1 MDPGYRSPLV
11 DMFRRGEAA
20 REACL
25 LAAQGLLAPRAHDQI
40 SLLMLLADNPDAE
53 IAAQAK
59 STLDGLAREPLSAF
73 LARNDATEE
82 MRTFFKARGIEP
94 AATAA
99 ASASEPLFDP
109 DADGLPPEGADA
121 GAEDDSAKL
130 VSTLPIKDRLKLAMK
145 GTREQRA
152 QLIRDPNKII
162 STAVLASPKVTEA
175 EIEAFTKMG
184 NVSEDVLRIIS
195 MNRSWTKSYAVI
207 LGLAKNPKTPPAI
220 SMQIMNRLNE
230 KDVKFLSIDR
240 NIPEALRLAARRML
254 VKTKH
259 G

>member
-1 MDPGYRSPLV
+1 
-11 DMFRRGEAA
+11 MFRRGEAA
-20 REACL
+20 RDACL
-25 LAAQGLLAPRAHDQI
+25 LAAQGVLAPRAHEQI
-40 SLLMLLADNPDAE
+40 SLLMILVDNSDPE
-53 IAAQAK
+53 IAQQAK
-59 STLDGLAREPLSAF
+59 ATLDGLAREPLSAF
-73 LARNDATEE
+73 LARTDVTEE

-99 ASASEPLFDP
+99 ATAAEPLFEVAGDRA
-109 DADGLPPEGADA
+109 DADETVEG
-121 GAEDDSAKL
+121 ESEEETAKL
-130 VSTLPIKDRLKLAMK
+130 VSTLPIKSRLKLAMK

-152 QLIRDPNKII
+152 QLIRDPNKIV

-207 LGLAKNPKTPPAI
+207 LGLTKNPKTPPAI
-220 SMQIMNRLNE
+220 SMQLMNRLNE
-230 KDVKFLSIDR
+230 KDVKFISIDR
-240 NIPEALRLAARRML
+240 NVPEALRLAARRLL

>member
-1 MDPGYRSPLV
+1 MDSGYRSPLV

-25 LAAQGLLAPRAHDQI
+25 LAAQGVLAPRAHEQI
-40 SLLMLLADNPDAE
+40 SLLMLLADHPDPE
-53 IAAQAK
+53 IAKQATA
-59 STLDGLAREPLSAF
+59 TLDGLAHEPLSAF

-99 ASASEPLFDP
+99 PSAADPLFDP
-109 DADGLPPEGADA
+109 QADASGEPAGEAPQEEGAQV
-121 GAEDDSAKL
+121 L
-130 VSTLPIKDRLKLAMK
+130 STLPISDRLKLAMK

-152 QLIRDPNKII
+152 QLIRDPNKIV
-162 STAVLASPKVTEA
+162 STAVLASPKLTEA

-240 NIPEALRLAARRML
+240 NVPEALRLAARRML